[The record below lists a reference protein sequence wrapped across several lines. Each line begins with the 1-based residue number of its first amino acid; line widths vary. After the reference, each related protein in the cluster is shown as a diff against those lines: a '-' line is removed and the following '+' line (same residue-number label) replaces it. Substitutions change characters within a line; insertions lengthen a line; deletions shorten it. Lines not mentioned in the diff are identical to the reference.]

1 MKALLIKLESWGCD
15 VKDALTRLMGDED
28 LLIDCIAI
36 VEKDPAFQKLGEAL
50 KRADAA
56 GAFEAVHTIKG
67 IAANTGLTPLYD
79 LAVELAAPLRRG
91 ELQGLELTY
100 QRLLQKHGEFR
111 RIVASETAHSR

>member
-50 KRADAA
+50 KRADA
-56 GAFEAVHTIKG
+56 GRRLSNRCTPSRG
-67 IAANTGLTPLYD
+67 SAANTGLTPCTI
-79 LAVELAAPLRRG
+79 LRWSWRRRFGG
-91 ELQGLELTY
+91 ESSGAGAHIPT
-100 QRLLQKHGEFR
+100 
-111 RIVASETAHSR
+111 ASAKAWGV

>member
-15 VKDALTRLMGDED
+15 VKDALTRLTGDED

-67 IAANTGLTPLYD
+67 IAANTGLTPLY
-79 LAVELAAPLRRG
+79 ELAAPLRRG

-111 RIVASETAHSR
+111 QIVASETAHSR

>member
-15 VKDALTRLMGDED
+15 VKDALTRLTGDED

-79 LAVELAAPLRRG
+79 LTVELAAPLRRG

-111 RIVASETAHSR
+111 QIVASETAHSR

>member
-50 KRADAA
+50 
-56 GAFEAVHTIKG
+56 
-67 IAANTGLTPLYD
+67 
-79 LAVELAAPLRRG
+79 
-91 ELQGLELTY
+91 
-100 QRLLQKHGEFR
+100 
-111 RIVASETAHSR
+111 